1 MSQKSLTRSGNYE
14 GAKLIPWWS
23 VVLAVGFFFAIQA
36 LLHLVL
42 IPRDPNPK
50 PLYFTVIWGILLGM
64 FFAFYMLIIGYVT
77 RDSKR
82 RGMFTAM
89 WVLIM
94 ISLLPSGVGFVVY
107 FLLRQPVQMSCPHC
121 KAGVAEEFNFCPS
134 CQFQLNPVC
143 DHCQR
148 ALGAGHAYCPHCG
161 SAVSERQHL
170 LAVR

>member
-1 MSQKSLTRSGNYE
+1 MNISAQNRHHYE
-14 GAKLIPWWS
+14 GTKLIPWWS
-23 VVLAVGFFFAIQA
+23 VVLAVTNFVAIQA
-36 LLHLVL
+36 LIHLVL
-42 IPRDPNPK
+42 IPRDPHPK
-50 PLYFTVIWGILLGM
+50 PLYLTTLWGVLLGM

-89 WVLIM
+89 WVLIL

-107 FLLRQPVQMSCPHC
+107 FLLRQPVVMACPHC
-121 KAGVAEEFNFCPS
+121 KGSVSQDFNFCPS
-134 CQFQLNPVC
+134 CQYQLNPVC

-148 ALGAGHAYCPHCG
+148 ALRNGDTYCANCG
-161 SAVSERQHL
+161 SPVSERQL